1 VLAAAMMRLS
11 AHSIRD
17 RVLIA
22 AAVATALLLL
32 FFCLKY
38 GPQLLAPREAVRQ
51 LTSATD
57 SVGSDSGNRLA
68 LSVFDQPRDLP
79 EIRFA
84 DEEGHELTLTDFRG
98 RVVLL
103 NVWATWCVPCRK
115 EMPTLDR
122 LQARLG
128 GKDFLVIALSIDR
141 EGVTPVKRFY
151 QELKLEKLSI
161 YVDPSGR
168 GSGALA
174 IPGVP
179 TTLLIDRQGR
189 DLARKMGPAEWDGQE
204 MVSLVE
210 QTIHAQTDSDGDRG
224 R

>member
-1 VLAAAMMRLS
+1 MAGHPIRRLTT
-11 AHSIRD
+11 
-17 RVLIA
+17 L
-22 AAVATALLLL
+22 AAVAGSVIVLLVLGYEYGRQALS
-32 FFCLKY
+32 
-38 GPQLLAPREAVRQ
+38 PASAVREPAPAVEAGG
-51 LTSATD
+51 SPD
-57 SVGSDSGNRLA
+57 SVKLLE
-68 LSVFDQPRDLP
+68 LSVFDRSRDLP
-79 EIRFA
+79 EIHFA
-84 DEEGHELTLTDFRG
+84 DDQGHDLTLGDFRG

-141 EGVTPVKRFY
+141 DGAVPVKRFY
-151 QELKLEKLSI
+151 QELKLEKMGI
-161 YVDPSGR
+161 YDDPSGK
-168 GSGALA
+168 GSRALA

-189 DLARKMGPAEWDGQE
+189 EVARKMGPAEWDGAE

-210 QTIHAQTDSDGDRG
+210 RTIHAQSGSDGDADR
-224 R
+224 

>member
-1 VLAAAMMRLS
+1 MRRLTT
-11 AHSIRD
+11 
-17 RVLIA
+17 L
-22 AAVATALLLL
+22 AAVAGSAIVLLVLGYE
-32 FFCLKY
+32 Y
-38 GPQLLAPREAVRQ
+38 GQQAFSPASAVREPAPAVEAGG
-51 LTSATD
+51 SPD
-57 SVGSDSGNRLA
+57 SVKPLE
-68 LSVFDQPRDLP
+68 LSVFDRPRDLP
-79 EIRFA
+79 EIHFA
-84 DEEGHELTLTDFRG
+84 DEEGHELTLGDFGG

-141 EGVTPVKRFY
+141 EGVAPVKRFY
-151 QELKLEKLSI
+151 QELKFEKLAI
-161 YVDPSGR
+161 YVDPSGK
-168 GSGALA
+168 GSRTLV

-189 DLARKMGPAEWDGQE
+189 EIARKMGPAEWDGQE

-210 QTIHAQTDSDGDRG
+210 QTMHAQTGSEGNRDR
-224 R
+224 

>member
-1 VLAAAMMRLS
+1 MMRLS
-11 AHSIRD
+11 AHPIRN

-32 FFCLKY
+32 FFSLKY
-38 GPQLLAPREAVRQ
+38 GPQLLAPGEAVRQ
-51 LTSATD
+51 LTPVAG
-57 SVGSDSGNRLA
+57 SVGSVSGNPLA
-68 LSVFDQPRDLP
+68 LSVFDQPRDIP

-84 DEEGHELTLTDFRG
+84 DEEGHELTLADFRG
-98 RVVLL
+98 RVALL
-103 NVWATWCVPCRK
+103 NIWATWCVPCRK

-141 EGVTPVKRFY
+141 EGVAPVKRFY
-151 QELKLEKLSI
+151 QELKLEKLAI
-161 YVDPSGR
+161 YVDPSGKR
-168 GSGALA
+168 SRALA

-179 TTLLIDRQGR
+179 TTLLIDRQAR
-189 DLARKMGPAEWDGQE
+189 EIARKMGPAEWDGAE

-210 QTIHAQTDSDGDRG
+210 RTIHAQSASDGDRG

>member
-1 VLAAAMMRLS
+1 L
-11 AHSIRD
+11 
-17 RVLIA
+17 
-22 AAVATALLLL
+22 AAVAGSAIVLLVLGYEYGRQAL
-32 FFCLKY
+32 F
-38 GPQLLAPREAVRQ
+38 PASAVREP
-51 LTSATD
+51 TPAVEAGGSPD
-57 SVGSDSGNRLA
+57 SVKPLE
-68 LSVFDQPRDLP
+68 LSVFDRPRDLP

-84 DEEGHELTLTDFRG
+84 DEEGHDLTLGDFRG

-141 EGVTPVKRFY
+141 EGAVPVKRFY
-151 QELKLEKLSI
+151 QELKLEKMGI
-161 YVDPSGR
+161 YVDPSGK
-168 GSGALA
+168 GSRPLA

-189 DLARKMGPAEWDGQE
+189 EIARKMGPAEWDGAE

-210 QTIHAQTDSDGDRG
+210 RTIHAQSASDGDRD

>member
-1 VLAAAMMRLS
+1 MMRLS
-11 AHSIRD
+11 AYSIRD

-22 AAVATALLLL
+22 AAVTTALLLL
-32 FFCLKY
+32 FFSLKY
-38 GPQLLAPREAVRQ
+38 GPRLLAPGEAVRQ
-51 LTSATD
+51 LTPATG
-57 SVGSDSGNRLA
+57 SVGTVSGNPLA

-84 DEEGHELTLTDFRG
+84 DEEGHELTLADFRG
-98 RVVLL
+98 RVALL
-103 NVWATWCVPCRK
+103 NIWATWCVPCRK

-141 EGVTPVKRFY
+141 EGVAPVKRFY
-151 QELKLEKLSI
+151 QELKLEKLAI
-161 YVDPSGR
+161 YVDPSGKR
-168 GSGALA
+168 SRALA

-179 TTLLIDRQGR
+179 TTLLIDRQAR
-189 DLARKMGPAEWDGQE
+189 EIARKMGPAEWDGAE

-210 QTIHAQTDSDGDRG
+210 RTIHAQSASDGDRG

>member
-1 VLAAAMMRLS
+1 MAGRPIRRLTT
-11 AHSIRD
+11 
-17 RVLIA
+17 L
-22 AAVATALLLL
+22 AAVAGSAIVLLVLGYE
-32 FFCLKY
+32 Y
-38 GPQLLAPREAVRQ
+38 GRQVFSPERAVREPAPAAEVGG
-51 LTSATD
+51 SSD
-57 SVGSDSGNRLA
+57 SVKPLE

-79 EIRFA
+79 QIHFT
-84 DEEGHELTLTDFRG
+84 DDEGHDLTLGDFRG

-141 EGVTPVKRFY
+141 EGVAPVKRFY
-151 QELKLEKLSI
+151 QELKLEKLAI
-161 YVDPSGR
+161 YVDPSGK
-168 GSGALA
+168 GSRALA

-179 TTLLIDRQGR
+179 TTLLIDRQAR
-189 DLARKMGPAEWDGQE
+189 EIARKMGPTEWDGQE

-210 QTIHAQTDSDGDRG
+210 QTMHAQVGSEGNRDR
-224 R
+224 

>member
-1 VLAAAMMRLS
+1 MRRLTT
-11 AHSIRD
+11 
-17 RVLIA
+17 L
-22 AAVATALLLL
+22 AAVAGSAIVLLVLGYE
-32 FFCLKY
+32 Y
-38 GPQLLAPREAVRQ
+38 GRQAFSPASAVREPAPAVEAGG
-51 LTSATD
+51 SPD
-57 SVGSDSGNRLA
+57 SVKLLE
-68 LSVFDQPRDLP
+68 LSVFDRPRDLP
-79 EIRFA
+79 EIHFA
-84 DEEGHELTLTDFRG
+84 DDQGHQLTLGDFRG

-115 EMPTLDR
+115 EMPRLDR

-141 EGVTPVKRFY
+141 DGVAPVKRFY
-151 QELKLEKLSI
+151 QELKLEKLAI
-161 YVDPSGR
+161 YVDPSGK
-168 GSGALA
+168 GSRTLV

-189 DLARKMGPAEWDGQE
+189 EAARKMGPAEWDGAE

-210 QTIHAQTDSDGDRG
+210 RTIHAQSASDGDRD

>member
-1 VLAAAMMRLS
+1 MRRLTT
-11 AHSIRD
+11 
-17 RVLIA
+17 L
-22 AAVATALLLL
+22 AAVAGSAIVLLVLGYE
-32 FFCLKY
+32 Y
-38 GPQLLAPREAVRQ
+38 GRQAFSPASAVREPAPAVEAGG
-51 LTSATD
+51 SPD
-57 SVGSDSGNRLA
+57 SVKPLE
-68 LSVFDQPRDLP
+68 LSVFDRPRDLP
-79 EIRFA
+79 EIHFA
-84 DEEGHELTLTDFRG
+84 DEEGHELTLGDFGG

-141 EGVTPVKRFY
+141 EGVAPVKRFY
-151 QELKLEKLSI
+151 QELKFEKLAI
-161 YVDPSGR
+161 YVDPSGKR
-168 GSGALA
+168 SRALA

-179 TTLLIDRQGR
+179 TTLLIDRQAR
-189 DLARKMGPAEWDGQE
+189 EIARKMGPAEWDGAE

-210 QTIHAQTDSDGDRG
+210 RTIHAQSASDGDRG

>member
-1 VLAAAMMRLS
+1 MAGHPIRRLTT
-11 AHSIRD
+11 
-17 RVLIA
+17 L
-22 AAVATALLLL
+22 AAVAGSAIVLLVLGYEYGRQALS
-32 FFCLKY
+32 
-38 GPQLLAPREAVRQ
+38 PASAVREPAPAVEAGG
-51 LTSATD
+51 SPD
-57 SVGSDSGNRLA
+57 SVKPLE
-68 LSVFDQPRDLP
+68 LSVFDRPRDLP
-79 EIRFA
+79 EIHFA
-84 DEEGHELTLTDFRG
+84 DEEGHELTLGDFGG

-141 EGVTPVKRFY
+141 EGVAPVKRFY
-151 QELKLEKLSI
+151 QELKFEKLAI
-161 YVDPSGR
+161 YVDPSGK
-168 GSGALA
+168 GSRTLV

-189 DLARKMGPAEWDGQE
+189 EIARKMGPAEWDGQE

-210 QTIHAQTDSDGDRG
+210 QTMHAQTGSEGNRDR
-224 R
+224 

>member
-1 VLAAAMMRLS
+1 MAGHPMRKLTTLAAAAGS
-11 AHSIRD
+11 AI
-17 RVLIA
+17 VLLVVGYEYGRQA
-22 AAVATALLLL
+22 
-32 FFCLKY
+32 FF
-38 GPQLLAPREAVRQ
+38 PASAVREPAPAVEAGG
-51 LTSATD
+51 SPD
-57 SVGSDSGNRLA
+57 SVKPLE
-68 LSVFDQPRDLP
+68 LSVFDRPRDLP
-79 EIRFA
+79 EIHFA
-84 DEEGHELTLTDFRG
+84 DEEGHELTLGDFGG

-141 EGVTPVKRFY
+141 EGVAPVKRFY
-151 QELKLEKLSI
+151 QELKFEKLAI
-161 YVDPSGR
+161 YVDPSGK
-168 GSGALA
+168 GSRTLV

-189 DLARKMGPAEWDGQE
+189 EIARKMGPAEWDGQE

-210 QTIHAQTDSDGDRG
+210 QTMHAQSGSEGNRDR
-224 R
+224 